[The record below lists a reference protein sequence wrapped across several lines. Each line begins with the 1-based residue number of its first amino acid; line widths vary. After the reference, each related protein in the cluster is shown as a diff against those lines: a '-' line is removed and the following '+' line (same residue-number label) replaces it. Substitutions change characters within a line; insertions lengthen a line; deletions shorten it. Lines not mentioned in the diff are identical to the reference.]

1 MSVLQPASVRWSMR
15 RLREMGRTADQV
27 EAAMLTLDVR
37 PVLTA
42 HPTESTRSTLLG
54 LQARVADKLL
64 ARERAPA
71 DEARLIEQEL
81 EGEVEL
87 LWLTSEVR
95 QDRPTVLDEVSSAL
109 WYLETR
115 LLDAGAHVHSALAIA
130 FEEEFSRS
138 AVTLAGEQNMHP
150 IAGFDLGN
158 SPQEFTNSAV
168 EGKTILIT
176 TTNGTRA
183 LLGVQGARDIVI
195 ASYVNFTAV
204 LALMKVAASSNTDI
218 AIICAG
224 EEGSFTLEDAAC
236 AGRYVRA
243 IPKRA
248 GSVVLNDAA
257 SASVLIEKK
266 YGDNIA
272 KVFKESFH
280 GQALES
286 AGFGDDL
293 AAAAEVDAYSV
304 VPIYQDRQIT
314 KLGPERA
321 R

>member
-1 MSVLQPASVRWSMR
+1 VR
-15 RLREMGRTADQV
+15 
-27 EAAMLTLDVR
+27 LDVFFTPNQVKVPDTQGR
-37 PVLTA
+37 LVIIVDVLRASTTVATA
-42 HPTESTRSTLLG
+42 LG
-54 LQARVADKLL
+54 NGAKTVI
-64 ARERAPA
+64 P
-71 DEARLIEQEL
+71 L
-81 EGEVEL
+81 EG
-87 LWLTSEVR
+87 
-95 QDRPTVLDEVSSAL
+95 PDEV
-109 WYLETR
+109 
-115 LLDAGAHVHSALAIA
+115 I
-130 FEEEFSRS
+130 SRS
-138 AVTLAGEQNMHP
+138 KEFARSQTLLAGEQKMHP
-150 IAGFDLGN
+150 ISGFDLGN
-158 SPQEFTNSAV
+158 SPQAFTPEVV

-204 LALMKVAASSNTDI
+204 LAMMKVAASSNTDI

-248 GSVVLNDAA
+248 ALAVNDAA
-257 SASVLIEKK
+257 AASVLIEKK

-272 KVFKESFH
+272 KVFKESTH
-280 GQALES
+280 GQALQS

-293 AAAAEVDAYSV
+293 AAAAEVDSYPV
-304 VPIYQDRQIT
+304 VPIWQDRQIT

>member
-1 MSVLQPASVRWSMR
+1 MQ
-15 RLREMGRTADQV
+15 
-27 EAAMLTLDVR
+27 LDVFFTPNECKPADTAGR
-37 PVLTA
+37 LVLIVDVLRASTTVATA
-42 HPTESTRSTLLG
+42 LGNGAKTVIPLLG
-54 LQARVADKLL
+54 ADDVIMRSK
-64 ARERAPA
+64 
-71 DEARLIEQEL
+71 
-81 EGEVEL
+81 
-87 LWLTSEVR
+87 
-95 QDRPTVLDEVSSAL
+95 
-109 WYLETR
+109 
-115 LLDAGAHVHSALAIA
+115 
-130 FEEEFSRS
+130 EFSRS
-138 AVTLAGEQNMHP
+138 GVKLAGERKMLP

-158 SPQEFTNSAV
+158 SPQDFTTEAV

-204 LALMKVAASSNTDI
+204 LAMMKVAASSNTDI
-218 AIICAG
+218 AIICGG

-248 GSVVLNDAA
+248 ALVLNDAA
-257 SASVLIEKK
+257 SASVVIEKK

-272 KVFKESFH
+272 KVFKESAH

-293 AAAAEVDAYSV
+293 TAAAKVDAYSV

-314 KLGPERA
+314 KLGPDRA

>member
-1 MSVLQPASVRWSMR
+1 
-15 RLREMGRTADQV
+15 LR
-27 EAAMLTLDVR
+27 LDVFFTPGQVKPGDLAGR
-37 PVLTA
+37 LVAVVDVLRASTSIA
-42 HPTESTRSTLLG
+42 AALGNDARTIIPLEGADEVIVRSKDFTRS
-54 LQARVADKLL
+54 Q
-64 ARERAPA
+64 
-71 DEARLIEQEL
+71 I
-81 EGEVEL
+81 
-87 LWLTSEVR
+87 
-95 QDRPTVLDEVSSAL
+95 
-109 WYLETR
+109 
-115 LLDAGAHVHSALAIA
+115 I
-130 FEEEFSRS
+130 
-138 AVTLAGEQNMHP
+138 LAGEQKMLP
-150 IAGFDLGN
+150 IPGFDLGN
-158 SPQEFTNSAV
+158 SPQAFTRDAV

-204 LALMKVAASSNTDI
+204 LTMMKIAAGSNTDI
-218 AIICAG
+218 AIVCAS

-248 GSVVLNDAA
+248 DSVQVNDAA

-272 KVFKESFH
+272 KVFKESTH
-280 GQALES
+280 GQALEE
-286 AGFGDDL
+286 AGLGDDL
-293 AAAAEVDAYSV
+293 AACAKVDAYPV

-314 KLGPERA
+314 KLGPDRA

>member
-1 MSVLQPASVRWSMR
+1 MR
-15 RLREMGRTADQV
+15 
-27 EAAMLTLDVR
+27 LDVFFT
-37 PVLTA
+37 PI
-42 HPTESTRSTLLG
+42 
-54 LQARVADKLL
+54 QAK
-64 ARERAPA
+64 PA
-71 DEARLIEQEL
+71 DTAGRLVVIVDVLRASTTVATALGNGAKTVMPL
-81 EGEVEL
+81 EGA
-87 LWLTSEVR
+87 
-95 QDRPTVLDEVSSAL
+95 DEVISRSK
-109 WYLETR
+109 
-115 LLDAGAHVHSALAIA
+115 
-130 FEEEFSRS
+130 EFHRS
-138 AVTLAGEQNMHP
+138 AVILAGEQKMLP
-150 IAGFDLGN
+150 ITGFDLGN
-158 SPQEFTNSAV
+158 SPQDFTKKAV

-224 EEGSFTLEDAAC
+224 EEGGFTLEDAAC

-243 IPKRA
+243 LPKRA
-248 GSVVLNDAA
+248 DGMQLNDAA

-266 YGDNIA
+266 YGENIA
-272 KVFKESFH
+272 KLFKDSTH
-280 GQALES
+280 GQALQE

-293 AAAAEVDAYSV
+293 AAAAKVDAYPV
-304 VPIYQDRQIT
+304 VPIYQERQIT

>member
-1 MSVLQPASVRWSMR
+1 VR
-15 RLREMGRTADQV
+15 
-27 EAAMLTLDVR
+27 LDVFFTHNEVKQGDTQGR
-37 PVLTA
+37 LVAIVDVLRASSTVATALGNGAKTVIPVEGA
-42 HPTESTRSTLLG
+42 DG
-54 LQARVADKLL
+54 VIAR
-64 ARERAPA
+64 ARE
-71 DEARLIEQEL
+71 
-81 EGEVEL
+81 
-87 LWLTSEVR
+87 
-95 QDRPTVLDEVSSAL
+95 
-109 WYLETR
+109 
-115 LLDAGAHVHSALAIA
+115 
-130 FEEEFSRS
+130 FERS
-138 AVTLAGEQNMHP
+138 AVLLAGEQKMLP
-150 IAGFDLGN
+150 IPGFDLGN
-158 SPQEFTNSAV
+158 SPQSFTTEAV

-204 LALMKVAASSNTDI
+204 LTMMKVAASSNTDI

-248 GSVVLNDAA
+248 ESVVANDAA
-257 SASVLIEKK
+257 LASVLIEKR

-272 KVFKESFH
+272 KVFKESTH
-280 GQALES
+280 GKALES

-293 AAAAEVDAYSV
+293 AAAAQVDSYPV

>member
-1 MSVLQPASVRWSMR
+1 MR
-15 RLREMGRTADQV
+15 
-27 EAAMLTLDVR
+27 LDVFFTPTQVKPGDTTGR
-37 PVLTA
+37 LVIIVDVLRASTTVATA
-42 HPTESTRSTLLG
+42 LG
-54 LQARVADKLL
+54 NGARTVLPL
-64 ARERAPA
+64 EGA
-71 DEARLIEQEL
+71 DEVIVRSNEFARSQI
-81 EGEVEL
+81 
-87 LWLTSEVR
+87 
-95 QDRPTVLDEVSSAL
+95 
-109 WYLETR
+109 
-115 LLDAGAHVHSALAIA
+115 I
-130 FEEEFSRS
+130 
-138 AVTLAGEQNMHP
+138 LAGEQKMQP

-158 SPQEFTNSAV
+158 SPQDFTKAAV

-204 LALMKVAASSNTDI
+204 LTMMKVAASSNTDI

-248 GSVVLNDAA
+248 DSVQVNDAA

-272 KVFKESFH
+272 KVFKESNH
-280 GQALES
+280 GKELEE

-293 AAAAEVDAYSV
+293 AAAAEVDSYPV
-304 VPIYQDRQIT
+304 VPIYQERQIT

>member
-1 MSVLQPASVRWSMR
+1 MR
-15 RLREMGRTADQV
+15 
-27 EAAMLTLDVR
+27 LDVFFTPNQVKVPDTQGR
-37 PVLTA
+37 LVIIVDVLRASTTVATA
-42 HPTESTRSTLLG
+42 LG
-54 LQARVADKLL
+54 NGAKTVI
-64 ARERAPA
+64 P
-71 DEARLIEQEL
+71 L
-81 EGEVEL
+81 EG
-87 LWLTSEVR
+87 
-95 QDRPTVLDEVSSAL
+95 PDEV
-109 WYLETR
+109 
-115 LLDAGAHVHSALAIA
+115 I
-130 FEEEFSRS
+130 SRS
-138 AVTLAGEQNMHP
+138 KEFARSQTLLAGEQKMHP
-150 IAGFDLGN
+150 ISGFDLGN
-158 SPQEFTNSAV
+158 SPQAFTPEVV

-204 LALMKVAASSNTDI
+204 LAMMKVAASSNTDI

-248 GSVVLNDAA
+248 ALAVNDAA
-257 SASVLIEKK
+257 AASVLIEKK

-272 KVFKESFH
+272 KVFKESTH
-280 GQALES
+280 GQALQS

-293 AAAAEVDAYSV
+293 AAAAEVDSYPV
-304 VPIYQDRQIT
+304 VPIWQDRQIT

>member
-1 MSVLQPASVRWSMR
+1 MR
-15 RLREMGRTADQV
+15 
-27 EAAMLTLDVR
+27 LDVFFT
-37 PVLTA
+37 P
-42 HPTESTRSTLLG
+42 H
-54 LQARVADKLL
+54 QAK
-64 ARERAPA
+64 PA
-71 DEARLIEQEL
+71 DTAARLVVIVDVLRASTTVATALGNGAKTVMPL
-81 EGEVEL
+81 EGA
-87 LWLTSEVR
+87 
-95 QDRPTVLDEVSSAL
+95 DEVIFRSK
-109 WYLETR
+109 
-115 LLDAGAHVHSALAIA
+115 
-130 FEEEFSRS
+130 EFARS
-138 AVTLAGEQNMHP
+138 QIILAGEQKMHP
-150 IAGFDLGN
+150 ITGFDLGN
-158 SPQEFTNSAV
+158 SPQDFTKKAV

-204 LALMKVAASSNTDI
+204 LAMMKVAASSNTDI

-243 IPKRA
+243 IPKRTD
-248 GSVVLNDAA
+248 SVQVNDAA

-266 YGDNIA
+266 YGDNIE
-272 KVFKESFH
+272 KVFKESSH
-280 GQALES
+280 GQALAE

-293 AAAAEVDAYSV
+293 AAAAEVDSYPV
-304 VPIYQDRQIT
+304 VPIYQERQIT

>member
-1 MSVLQPASVRWSMR
+1 VR
-15 RLREMGRTADQV
+15 
-27 EAAMLTLDVR
+27 LDVFFTHNEVKQGDTQGCLVAIVDVLR
-37 PVLTA
+37 ASTTVATALGNGAKTVIPVEGA
-42 HPTESTRSTLLG
+42 DG
-54 LQARVADKLL
+54 VIAR
-64 ARERAPA
+64 ARE
-71 DEARLIEQEL
+71 
-81 EGEVEL
+81 
-87 LWLTSEVR
+87 
-95 QDRPTVLDEVSSAL
+95 
-109 WYLETR
+109 
-115 LLDAGAHVHSALAIA
+115 
-130 FEEEFSRS
+130 FERS
-138 AVTLAGEQNMHP
+138 AVLLTGEQKMLP
-150 IAGFDLGN
+150 IPGFDLGN
-158 SPQEFTNSAV
+158 SPQSFTAEAV

-204 LALMKVAASSNTDI
+204 LTLMKLAASSNTDI

-248 GSVVLNDAA
+248 ESVVVNDAA
-257 SASVLIEKK
+257 LASVLIEKR

-272 KVFKESFH
+272 KVFKESTH
-280 GQALES
+280 GKALES

-293 AAAAEVDAYSV
+293 AAAAQMDSYPV

>member
-1 MSVLQPASVRWSMR
+1 VR
-15 RLREMGRTADQV
+15 
-27 EAAMLTLDVR
+27 LDVFFTPNQVKPADTAAR
-37 PVLTA
+37 LVAIVDVLRASTTVATA
-42 HPTESTRSTLLG
+42 LGNGAKTVIPLEGADEVITRSKEF
-54 LQARVADKLL
+54 ART
-64 ARERAPA
+64 
-71 DEARLIEQEL
+71 
-81 EGEVEL
+81 G
-87 LWLTSEVR
+87 
-95 QDRPTVLDEVSSAL
+95 VL
-109 WYLETR
+109 
-115 LLDAGAHVHSALAIA
+115 
-130 FEEEFSRS
+130 
-138 AVTLAGEQNMHP
+138 LAGEQKMLP

-158 SPQEFTNSAV
+158 SPQDFTKKAV

-176 TTNGTRA
+176 TTNGTRT

-204 LALMKVAASSNTDI
+204 LAMMKLAARSNTDI

-248 GSVVLNDAA
+248 DSVVSNDAA

-266 YGDNIA
+266 YGDNIE
-272 KVFKESFH
+272 KVFKESSH

-293 AAAAEVDAYSV
+293 AAAAEVDSYPV
-304 VPIYQDRQIT
+304 VPIWQDRQIT
-314 KLGPERA
+314 KLGPERE